1 MSGSTDV
8 TPLERSLHGFIAD
21 ELVSDDLA
29 QSIGPGDD
37 LIKLGVVDSLGVM
50 QLVDFCESQ
59 YGIRVTDAELVP
71 ENFRTLR
78 ALAEYVERKQ
88 AAGSP

>member
-8 TPLERSLHGFIAD
+8 SPLERSLRSFIAD
-21 ELVSDDLA
+21 ELVSEDVA
-29 QSIGPGDD
+29 QSIAPDDD
-37 LIKLGVVDSLGVM
+37 LIKLGIVDSLGVM

-59 YGIRVTDAELVP
+59 YGISVTDAELVP

-88 AAGSP
+88 AGGP